1 MNSILTPN
9 RYSIYFLY
17 TVIGLSPIN
26 RINVKMFTPLQLL
39 SSWYKLNRIRSVYLF
54 NGDVIVVREN
64 SISSF
69 LPIGEDQFTYEYQNG
84 DKMLE
89 YLRNTYENEGKG
101 SLASYELS
109 LG

>member
-1 MNSILTPN
+1 M
-9 RYSIYFLY
+9 
-17 TVIGLSPIN
+17 
-26 RINVKMFTPLQLL
+26 
-39 SSWYKLNRIRSVYLF
+39 F

-64 SISSF
+64 SITSF

-109 LG
+109 LGESHYSNYLPIQCNDQIESIW